1 MPRNLIPEGFR
12 DDVSEQVLTEH
23 KFTNEFIEHFQCHG
37 YELVKTPLIEFYDKS
52 FGDNSFNIKVKK
64 NEKRLILR
72 DDITLQIARLSFA
85 RLSKKKRPLKLCYYG
100 EVVRKQ
106 GSMLR
111 PERQFLQIGA
121 ECIGEKN
128 NLADVEM
135 MDLAYSSLK
144 LVGIKNIFIE
154 ISSRI
159 FLDKFYSSIKNSQR
173 LNNIKTLIKQK
184 DLSGL
189 LKLVEKKNHQYL
201 RNIFSCTGLYKDK
214 VGNLEKLK
222 IDKNT
227 SQEIQNIKD
236 IVSSF
241 CINNKGAKVFL
252 DLCEIDDK
260 NYHKG
265 IRFTFFSNNIRG
277 EIAKGGRYFSKNLD
291 QEEESTGF
299 TCYMDTILRA
309 SSFKQINKKIMI
321 EFKLSKT
328 KKKQLIEKGYVIVTH
343 FGEAKNIKKK
353 AKEHNC
359 QFYLNNNNI
368 KSL

>member
-1 MPRNLIPEGFR
+1 MLRNLIPEGFR

-23 KFTNEFIEHFQCHG
+23 KFTNEFIKHFQCHG

-159 FLDKFYSSIKNSQR
+159 FLDNFKYIQGSWFTQGFKVGGISLYYGANDVGGTLLQENVLKSANNPYRASIDD
-173 LNNIKTLIKQK
+173 IVHLIKSEGFVPIQ
-184 DLSGL
+184 
-189 LKLVEKKNHQYL
+189 
-201 RNIFSCTGLYKDK
+201 RNTFYEPI
-214 VGNLEKLK
+214 K
-222 IDKNT
+222 I
-227 SQEIQNIKD
+227 
-236 IVSSF
+236 
-241 CINNKGAKVFL
+241 
-252 DLCEIDDK
+252 
-260 NYHKG
+260 Y
-265 IRFTFFSNNIRG
+265 
-277 EIAKGGRYFSKNLD
+277 
-291 QEEESTGF
+291 
-299 TCYMDTILRA
+299 
-309 SSFKQINKKIMI
+309 
-321 EFKLSKT
+321 
-328 KKKQLIEKGYVIVTH
+328 
-343 FGEAKNIKKK
+343 
-353 AKEHNC
+353 
-359 QFYLNNNNI
+359 
-368 KSL
+368 

>member
-1 MPRNLIPEGFR
+1 MPSNLIPEGFR

-23 KFTNEFIEHFQCHG
+23 KFINEFIEHFQCHG

-52 FGDNSFNIKVKK
+52 FGNNSFNINVKK
-64 NEKRLILR
+64 NEKKLILR
-72 DDITLQIARLSFA
+72 DDITLQIARLSSA

-100 EVVRKQ
+100 EVIRKQ

-121 ECIGEKN
+121 ECIGEKS

-144 LVGIKNIFIE
+144 LVGIKDISIE
-154 ISSRI
+154 ISSRV
-159 FLDKFYSSIKNSQR
+159 FLDKLYSSIKNSQR
-173 LNNIKTLIKQK
+173 LNDIKRYIKQK
-184 DLSGL
+184 DLSSL
-189 LKLVEKKNHQYL
+189 IKLVEKKNHQYL

-214 VGNLEKLK
+214 IENLEKLK
-222 IDKNT
+222 IDENN
-227 SQEIQNIKD
+227 SQEIKNIKD
-236 IVSSF
+236 IVRGF

-265 IRFTFFSNNIRG
+265 IRFTFFSNNVRG
-277 EIAKGGRYFSKNLD
+277 EIAKGGRYFVKNFD

-309 SSFKQINKKIMI
+309 STFKQIKKQIMI
-321 EFKLSKT
+321 EFKLNKN
-328 KKKQLIEKGYVIVTH
+328 KKKQLIEKGYVIITH
-343 FGEAKNIKKK
+343 FGDTKHIKKK
-353 AKEHNC
+353 AKEQNC
-359 QFYLNNNNI
+359 QFYLINNNI